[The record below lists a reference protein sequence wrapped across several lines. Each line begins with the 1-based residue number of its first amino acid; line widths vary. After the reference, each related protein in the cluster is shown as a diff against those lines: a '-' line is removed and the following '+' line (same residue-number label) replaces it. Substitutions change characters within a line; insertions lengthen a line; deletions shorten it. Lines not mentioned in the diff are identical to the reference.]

1 MILVIKTE
9 HVRLV
14 IELSL
19 IIVKQSTNL
28 KKKIMKKIVIIVVL
42 AAFPFLLNAQD
53 FVDNLINKYQG
64 EKGFTTIVINSTL
77 FDIVAAIDDDED
89 LQKMKGMIDN
99 IRIIAMEDHF
109 NSSDINFFDELKS
122 QVDTK
127 SYVELMTIKEHD
139 NDVVFYVKYAGKDIE
154 ELLLVAGGNDE
165 NAVISIKG
173 KINLKELA
181 SLSNS
186 VHISGFEYLDEL
198 ENH

>member
-1 MILVIKTE
+1 
-9 HVRLV
+9 
-14 IELSL
+14 
-19 IIVKQSTNL
+19 
-28 KKKIMKKIVIIVVL
+28 MKKIITIVVL
-42 AAFPFLLNAQD
+42 AAFPFILNAQD
-53 FVDNLINKYQG
+53 FVDNMITKYQG
-64 EKGFTTIVINSTL
+64 EEGFTTVVINSAL
-77 FDIVAAIDDDED
+77 FDIAAAMDDDED

-109 NSSDINFFDELKS
+109 NSDLNFFNEMKS

-127 SYVELMTIKEHD
+127 AYVELMTVKEHN
-139 NDVVFYVKYAGKDIE
+139 NDVVFYVKYAGKEIE
-154 ELLLVAGGNDE
+154 ELLLVAGGSDD

-198 ENH
+198 EKH

>member
-1 MILVIKTE
+1 
-9 HVRLV
+9 
-14 IELSL
+14 
-19 IIVKQSTNL
+19 
-28 KKKIMKKIVIIVVL
+28 MKKIVTILVL

-53 FVDNLINKYQG
+53 FVDNLIHKYQG
-64 EKGFTTIVINSTL
+64 EKGFTTVVINSAL
-77 FDIVAAIDDDED
+77 FDIAAAIDDDDD

-99 IRIIAMEDHF
+99 IRIIALEDQF
-109 NSSDINFFDELKS
+109 SSDINFFDEMKS

-127 SYVELMTIKEHD
+127 SYVELMIVKEHD
-139 NDVVFYVKYAGKDIE
+139 NDIVFYVKYAGKDIE
-154 ELLLVAGGNDE
+154 ELLLVVGGHDD

-173 KINLKELA
+173 KINLNDLA

>member
-1 MILVIKTE
+1 
-9 HVRLV
+9 
-14 IELSL
+14 
-19 IIVKQSTNL
+19 
-28 KKKIMKKIVIIVVL
+28 MKKIITIVVL
-42 AAFPFLLNAQD
+42 AAFPFILNAQD

-173 KINLKELA
+173 KINLKDLA

>member
-1 MILVIKTE
+1 MKIKY
-9 HVRLV
+9 VRLV

>member
-1 MILVIKTE
+1 
-9 HVRLV
+9 
-14 IELSL
+14 
-19 IIVKQSTNL
+19 
-28 KKKIMKKIVIIVVL
+28 MKKIIIVMVL
-42 AAFPFLLNAQD
+42 AAFPFLINAQD
-53 FVDNLINKYQG
+53 FVDNMISKYQS
-64 EKGFTTIVINSTL
+64 EKGFTTVVINSAL
-77 FDIVAAIDDDED
+77 FDIAAAIDDDED

-109 NSSDINFFDELKS
+109 KSDINFFDEIKS

-127 SYVELMTIKEHD
+127 SYVELMTVKEHD
-139 NDVVFYVKYAGKDIE
+139 NDVVFYVKYNDKDIE
-154 ELLLVAGGNDE
+154 ELLLVAGGYDD

>member
-1 MILVIKTE
+1 
-9 HVRLV
+9 
-14 IELSL
+14 
-19 IIVKQSTNL
+19 
-28 KKKIMKKIVIIVVL
+28 MKKIILVLVI
-42 AAFPFLLNAQD
+42 AAFPFIMNAQD
-53 FVDNLINKYQG
+53 FVDNLISKYQG
-64 EKGFTTIVINSTL
+64 EKGFTTIVINSAL

-99 IRIIAMEDHF
+99 IRIIAMEDHV
-109 NSSDINFFDELKS
+109 SSDINFFEEMKS

-127 SYVELMTIKEHD
+127 AYVELMTIKEHD
-139 NDVVFYVKYAGKDIE
+139 NDVVFYVKYAGKEIA
-154 ELLLVAGGNDE
+154 ELMLVAGGNDE

-173 KINLKELA
+173 KIDLKQLA

>member
-1 MILVIKTE
+1 
-9 HVRLV
+9 
-14 IELSL
+14 
-19 IIVKQSTNL
+19 
-28 KKKIMKKIVIIVVL
+28 MKKIILVLVIAV
-42 AAFPFLLNAQD
+42 FPFILNAQD
-53 FVDNLINKYQG
+53 FVDNLISKYQG
-64 EKGFTTIVINSTL
+64 EKGFTTIVINSAL
-77 FDIVAAIDDDED
+77 FDIAAAIDDDED

-109 NSSDINFFDELKS
+109 SSEINFFEEMKS

-127 SYVELMTIKEHD
+127 AYVELMTIKEHD

-154 ELLLVAGGNDE
+154 ELMLVAGGRDD

-173 KINLKELA
+173 KIDLKQMA
-181 SLSNS
+181 SLSKS

>member
-1 MILVIKTE
+1 
-9 HVRLV
+9 
-14 IELSL
+14 
-19 IIVKQSTNL
+19 
-28 KKKIMKKIVIIVVL
+28 MKKIILVLVI
-42 AAFPFLLNAQD
+42 AAFPFILNAQD
-53 FVDNLINKYQG
+53 FVDDLISKYQG
-64 EKGFTTIVINSTL
+64 EKGFTTIVINSAL

-99 IRIIAMEDHF
+99 IRIIAMEDHV
-109 NSSDINFFDELKS
+109 SSDINFFEEMKS

-127 SYVELMTIKEHD
+127 AYVELMTIKEHD

-154 ELLLVAGGNDE
+154 ELMLVAGGHDD

-173 KINLKELA
+173 KIDLKQLA

>member
-1 MILVIKTE
+1 
-9 HVRLV
+9 
-14 IELSL
+14 
-19 IIVKQSTNL
+19 
-28 KKKIMKKIVIIVVL
+28 MKKIIILLAL
-42 AAFPFLLNAQD
+42 AAFPFLINAQD

-64 EKGFTTIVINSTL
+64 EKGFTTVVINSAL
-77 FDIVAAIDDDED
+77 FDIAAAIDDDED

-109 NSSDINFFDELKS
+109 GSDLNFFDEMKA

-127 SYVELMTIKEHD
+127 AYVELMTVKEHD
-139 NDVVFYVKYAGKDIE
+139 NDVVFYVQYEGKDIK
-154 ELLLVAGGNDE
+154 ELLLVAGGSDE

-173 KINLKELA
+173 NIDLKKMA

-186 VHISGFEYLDEL
+186 VHISGFDYLDEL